1 MRFEDDT
8 GTVIEGEGV
17 GGGWA
22 DCYFAFDYFQL
33 LLVYCDIIRLEF
45 SQNTNI
51 RVILRNCM
59 IFFFCQS
66 RGYGNQL
73 QIISRGRMGYVNP
86 AGIYNLSHN
95 IAKLHESVIVKNEL

>member
-51 RVILRNCM
+51 RVILRNCV
-59 IFFFCQS
+59 IFFFLPISGVRKSVANNITRAYGICEPS
-66 RGYGNQL
+66 RHL
-73 QIISRGRMGYVNP
+73 QPKSQHCKASRKR
-86 AGIYNLSHN
+86 HC
-95 IAKLHESVIVKNEL
+95 